1 MHRLQSIGLLT
12 GIIALFAFIGYSV
25 FGWAGVIL
33 IISGSVIFNIVSIS
47 SSTRLILSLHRAR
60 WLSFYEAPE
69 IHRMAEELAHRARI
83 SVPKLAIYPS
93 DMPNAFALGTKGG
106 IIALSTGLIHA
117 LDRRELKGVMA
128 HEFAHL
134 KNRDSLLSL
143 SAGLFVQAIASIS
156 SFFGILLFFMFFLG
170 TWNDMS
176 ATLLPV
182 IILVSISPN
191 IAYILQTALSRTR
204 EYLADRDGALLSG
217 DPQGLASALYK
228 LEHINR
234 YLSRLQRRF
243 RFIYTTDAQTGPTWL
258 RTHPPTEDRIR
269 ALTQLAQR
277 TTPYPQH
284 IRRPIQHIAIQ

>member
-1 MHRLQSIGLLT
+1 MHRLQSIALLT

-25 FGWAGVIL
+25 FGWTGVLLIL
-33 IISGSVIFNIVSIS
+33 TGSAIFNIVSIS
-47 SSTRLILSLHRAR
+47 SSTRIILSLHHAR

-69 IHRMAEELAHRARI
+69 IHRMAEELAFRANI
-83 SVPKLAIYPS
+83 PVPKLAVYPS

-106 IIALSTGLIHA
+106 IVALSTGLIHA

-156 SFFGILLFFMFFLG
+156 SFFGIFLLLMFFSG
-170 TWNDMS
+170 TWNDMP
-176 ATLLPV
+176 ATFLPV
-182 IILVSISPN
+182 MLLVSISPN
-191 IAYILQTALSRTR
+191 IAYFLQTALSRTR

-228 LEHINR
+228 LEHINQ

-243 RFIYTTDAQTGPTWL
+243 RFIYTTDAQTGPKWL

-269 ALTQLAQR
+269 ALSQLAQR
-277 TTPYPQH
+277 TKPYPQQIH
-284 IRRPIQHIAIQ
+284 RPTRYIAIQ